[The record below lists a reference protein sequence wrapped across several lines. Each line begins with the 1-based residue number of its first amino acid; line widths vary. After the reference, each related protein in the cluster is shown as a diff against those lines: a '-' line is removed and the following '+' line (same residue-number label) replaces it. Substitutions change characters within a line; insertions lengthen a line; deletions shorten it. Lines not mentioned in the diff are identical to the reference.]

1 MHFEIQYNPAHS
13 LATAHLNPG
22 ESVRAEASAMVSV
35 SSNVEIA
42 TNTGPAGRGGLF
54 KKAKRGFFG
63 GESFF
68 QNTYRAR
75 GTGAQV
81 SLAPQLCGSMVVHEL
96 GRVHGN
102 GAVHEPHGPN
112 LLIQASSYVAAP
124 DSVDIDSK
132 FQGFRAFLSG
142 ESLFFLKASGHGPVL
157 LNAFGA
163 IETIDLHGEL
173 IVDTGHVVA
182 FTEGI
187 DYSIDKAGGGWI
199 QSFLSGEGF
208 VLRLRGQGKLYIQT
222 RNPTEFGRS
231 VGSLLPARSS

>member
-13 LATAHLNPG
+13 LATAHLNVG
-22 ESVRAEASAMVSV
+22 ESVRAEASAMVSL
-35 SSNVEIA
+35 SNNIDVA
-42 TNTGPAGRGGLF
+42 TNTGPAGRGGFF
-54 KKAKRGFFG
+54 KKARRGFFG

-75 GTGAQV
+75 GPGASV

-96 GRVHGN
+96 GQ
-102 GAVHEPHGPN
+102 GPS

-124 DSVDIDSK
+124 DSVDVDTK
-132 FQGFRAFLSG
+132 FQGFRGFLSG
-142 ESLFFLKASGHGPVL
+142 ESLFFLRASGHGPVL

-163 IETIDLHGEL
+163 IETIALNGEL

-187 DYSIDKAGGGWI
+187 EYSIDKAGGGWI

-208 VLRLRGQGKLYIQT
+208 VLRLRGRGTLYIQT
-222 RNPTEFGRS
+222 RNPSEFGRT
-231 VGSLLPARSS
+231 VGVMLPARSS